1 MNLLNTTFVILVL
14 RGTGSKF
21 MSIFADS
28 PDSVTGKLAGYKHN
42 LVSLRVIQKCWY
54 FNWLGFELLT

>member
-1 MNLLNTTFVILVL
+1 MIA
-14 RGTGSKF
+14 TGSMF

-54 FNWLGFELLT
+54 LNWLGFDHLT